1 MNISNSE
8 QFVKI
13 ADGSFK
19 PFNEKFYETGT
30 TVVYKCKPDYYTK
43 RFKAT
48 QGTFQIKKFKSM
60 KIFLSCLP
68 TGW

>member
-1 MNISNSE
+1 MNIENSE

-19 PFNEKFYETGT
+19 LFNEQFYETGT
-30 TVVYKCKPDYYTK
+30 TVVYKCKPGYYTK

-48 QGTFQIKKFKSM
+48 QGKYRI
-60 KIFLSCLP
+60 
-68 TGW
+68 